1 MVRALWRLGLG
12 SGSDVGKI
20 GEQVRRPVRAAL
32 AQPGGEKACPAMFGQ
47 KPVDGGLIG
56 LRGGRAEREAD
67 LGQSQLEQSVA
78 AAGLAVVVALGRGPC
93 HDLDLAVIQAEATI
107 DGCDLRL
114 DRPLVREEK
123 PGRTALDDCG
133 CDGAAVDV
141 AQRLGGEDD
150 GGILLPQR
158 FQPFAKLAGK
168 ALIIKGQPS
177 FIDDQ
182 QRRPTIEAIP
192 DPVEEIGQHRRS
204 CTGPDQPFDLEGLNG
219 GLAQVLDL
227 GVKEPPMGSA
237 KAIGPERLLQVGRLQ
252 KDGKAKSIGVCNFTI
267 EALEELYAETGVRPV
282 INQVE
287 THPYFPQS
295 ELRAYEAQHGILH
308 ESWSPLGQGGDL
320 LTDPVLVKIAE
331 KHKASVAQVV
341 IAWHLA
347 LGNVVIPKS
356 VTDARIIENFASLQ
370 LTLDDEDL
378 AAINGLDRGAEG
390 RIAADPATAD
400 FA

>member
-1 MVRALWRLGLG
+1 MTQTVPELKFHDGNTIDQLGYGVWQVPDAEAEIVVGKAIDAGYRHIDTAKIYGNEEGVGRAIAASSVPREELFITTKVWNADQGYENTLAAADASLQRLGL
-12 SGSDVGKI
+12 DYVDLYLI
-20 GEQVRRPVRAAL
+20 HWL
-32 AQPGGEKACPAMFGQ
+32 QPKRGTY
-47 KPVDGGLIG
+47 VD
-56 LRGGRAEREAD
+56 
-67 LGQSQLEQSVA
+67 
-78 AAGLAVVVALGRGPC
+78 
-93 HDLDLAVIQAEATI
+93 TW
-107 DGCDLRL
+107 
-114 DRPLVREEK
+114 
-123 PGRTALDDCG
+123 
-133 CDGAAVDV
+133 
-141 AQRLGGEDD
+141 
-150 GGILLPQR
+150 
-158 FQPFAKLAGK
+158 K
-168 ALIIKGQPS
+168 ALIQ
-177 FIDDQ
+177 
-182 QRRPTIEAIP
+182 
-192 DPVEEIGQHRRS
+192 
-204 CTGPDQPFDLEGLNG
+204 
-219 GLAQVLDL
+219 
-227 GVKEPPMGSA
+227 
-237 KAIGPERLLQVGRLQ
+237 LQ

-331 KHKASVAQVV
+331 KHNASVAQVV

-356 VTDARIIENFASLQ
+356 VTDARIIENFASLE
-370 LTLDDEDL
+370 LTLGDEDL